1 MINNDFHTVTK
12 VVGVTYENENGISI
26 QSILPNLKHGENL
39 FFIRDYHNQYDEN
52 AIKVYCKSG
61 HIGHLSKELAAE
73 IAPFL
78 SENDDYDLE
87 GRVVEIT
94 GGDGKS
100 IGCNIEIWVE
110 DKSVSSFEDI
120 SSNSSAPREIP
131 TQYTGTDTELIAQS
145 IVFVIVAIFVG
156 IFCFGLLGK
165 IWWLF
170 YVIGGGAFVFAAYM
184 INLLIKISKK

>member
-1 MINNDFHTVTK
+1 MINNDFHTITK
-12 VVGVTYENENGISI
+12 VVGVTYENESGVAI

-52 AIKVYCKSG
+52 AIKVYSKSG

-78 SENDDYDLE
+78 SEYDDYDLE
-87 GRVVEIT
+87 GRVIEIT

-100 IGCNIEIWVE
+100 SGCNIEIWVE
-110 DKSVSSFEDI
+110 NKNISSFEDI
-120 SSNSSAPREIP
+120 NSNSTAPREIP
-131 TQYTGTDTELIAQS
+131 TQNTETNTELIAQS

-156 IFCFGLLGK
+156 ILCFGLLGK
-165 IWWLF
+165 IWWFF
-170 YVIGGGAFVFAAYM
+170 YVFGVGAFAFATYM
-184 INLLIKISKK
+184 LNLIIKISKK